1 LRAIYTVAL
10 LAALMAVGPVA
21 AQDQSS
27 SSSSQYKLPKT
38 VEIVNVEVNGQPVT
52 FYHADELGP
61 NAHPNF
67 EKVAILKPGSEVTVT
82 LTLQAKESGKI
93 DVMVAPAYLGI
104 PPEYSIIPEDSYRK
118 TMDVTAGQ
126 KYTVQFKFKVGTE
139 PNPYALGPYYFMTAQ
154 VTKHVA
160 NISQLKR
167 SDILDDVVWKVKFAT
182 GQGTSSSSNQQQ
194 INVQQEIEKIK
205 QMIEQQIQ
213 QRMKTVATKVY
224 NYMMEMR
231 NYVMSLPVPS
241 ALDMLVNSVVGPVYA
256 RTVSGLVTGAI
267 ATAVATLVGIPFP
280 ENLIV
285 GGLVGAVLNVPAPFL
300 GLLPQ
305 PPQPPSIQQLLG
317 VQPG

>member
-1 LRAIYTVAL
+1 MKAIYTVAL
-10 LAALMAVGPVA
+10 LAALMVVGPVA

-52 FYHADELGP
+52 FYHADELSP

-93 DVMVAPAYLGI
+93 DVMVAPAYLGV
-104 PPEYSIIPEDSYRK
+104 PPEYSITPEDSYRK

-126 KYTVQFKFKVGTE
+126 KYTVQFKFKIGDQ
-139 PNPYALGPYYFMTAQ
+139 PNPYAIGPYYFMTAQ
-154 VTKHVA
+154 VTKHVE
-160 NISQLKR
+160 NITQLKK
-167 SDILDDVVWKVKFAT
+167 SDILDNVVWKIKFAT
-182 GQGTSSSSNQQQ
+182 GQGTSSSSDQQQ
-194 INVQQEIEKIK
+194 IIQQEIEKIK
-205 QMIEQQIQ
+205 QMVEQQIQ
-213 QRMKTVATKVY
+213 QKIKTVATKVY
-224 NYMMEMR
+224 SYMMEMK

-241 ALDMLVNSVVGPVYA
+241 ALDMLVNSVVGPAYA
-256 RTVSGLVTGAI
+256 RTVSGLVTGALATAI
-267 ATAVATLVGIPFP
+267 ATFVGLPFP
-280 ENLIV
+280 GNLII

>member
-1 LRAIYTVAL
+1 MKAIYTVAL
-10 LAALMAVGPVA
+10 LAALMVVGPVA

-52 FYHADELGP
+52 FYHADELSP

-93 DVMVAPAYLGI
+93 DVMVAPAYLGV
-104 PPEYSIIPEDSYRK
+104 PPEYSITPEDSYRK

-126 KYTVQFKFKVGTE
+126 KYTVQFKFKIGDQ
-139 PNPYALGPYYFMTAQ
+139 PNPYAIGPYYFMTAQ
-154 VTKHVA
+154 VTKHVE
-160 NISQLKR
+160 NITQLKK
-167 SDILDDVVWKVKFAT
+167 SDILDNVVWKIKFAT
-182 GQGTSSSSNQQQ
+182 GQGTSSSSDQQQ
-194 INVQQEIEKIK
+194 IIQQEIEKIK
-205 QMIEQQIQ
+205 QMVEQQIQ
-213 QRMKTVATKVY
+213 QKIKTVATKVY
-224 NYMMEMR
+224 SYMMEMK

-241 ALDMLVNSVVGPVYA
+241 ALDMLVNSVVGPAYA
-256 RTVSGLVTGAI
+256 RTVSGLVTGALATAI
-267 ATAVATLVGIPFP
+267 ATFVGFPFP
-280 ENLIV
+280 GNLII